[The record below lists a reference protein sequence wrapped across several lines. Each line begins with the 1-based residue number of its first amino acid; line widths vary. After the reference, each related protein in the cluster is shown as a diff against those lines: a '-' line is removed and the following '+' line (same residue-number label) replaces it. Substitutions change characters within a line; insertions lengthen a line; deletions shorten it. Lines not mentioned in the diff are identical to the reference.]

1 MQSKRT
7 VARTPRTLRVLF
19 FEWCSHSV
27 HSSPLTRW
35 PTRQPPTSCATTHPG
50 RSRWHGHDP
59 ARPWS
64 CCGGAHLARAL
75 SAACGA
81 TRTPTGTAR
90 ALAHGRRSS
99 IPPGPS
105 GCRLLRRCAT
115 LRCAVESRRYLPVT
129 RGTLYPPSAR
139 LVDAHRIFDCGTK
152 RSGIVGAHEGRG
164 AQAPSGP
171 SAPLPPPRLLPAA
184 PPAPPPP
191 PPPLTAALRR
201 SCFANNWPRGC
212 DPAQSGICRAR
223 PWS

>member
-1 MQSKRT
+1 MRRRAQALCPLYERLAGDTKKKDKAGSRTFRLMQLGCKSKGQSL
-7 VARTPRTLRVLF
+7 ARRGLCRVLF

-90 ALAHGRRSS
+90 ALAHGRRSF
-99 IPPGPS
+99 IQPGPS

-139 LVDAHRIFDCGTK
+139 LVDAHRDPT
-152 RSGIVGAHEGRG
+152 RVHE
-164 AQAPSGP
+164 S
-171 SAPLPPPRLLPAA
+171 LPTRPRPNRTGSERHPAA
-184 PPAPPPP
+184 
-191 PPPLTAALRR
+191 AAAHDDCVSR
-201 SCFANNWPRGC
+201 
-212 DPAQSGICRAR
+212 CRAL
-223 PWS
+223 